1 MSVQEQKAGELSAAG
16 VAPRLEAE
24 AQQLQATIEEL
35 HARIRKEEARH
46 SEELRQFAYAV
57 SHDLREPLRM
67 IASYS
72 QLLNRRYANQLDND
86 ASEFVGFIVGGVHR
100 MEKLLAD
107 LLSYSHQ
114 FRPLEA
120 PPALVDPEVVLQGV
134 LLAIEKEIQQS
145 GAKVA
150 HDPLP
155 KINFDFGRLT
165 QLFRQ
170 LITNSI
176 KFRGADPPQ
185 IHLAAVEAD
194 HETIF
199 SVGDNGIG
207 IDPRYH
213 EQIFGIFRRLHGRES
228 PGTGIGLAICK
239 RIVEQHGGRIWVES
253 EPGTGAIFHFSV
265 PR

>member
-1 MSVQEQKAGELSAAG
+1 MSAQDPRREPSAGDLTSLLYADAKK
-16 VAPRLEAE
+16 
-24 AQQLQATIEEL
+24 LQATVDEL
-35 HARIRKEEARH
+35 EFRLHKEATRH

-72 QLLNRRYANQLDND
+72 QLLERRYASQVDND
-86 ASEFVGFIVGGVHR
+86 GREFIGFIVDAVHR
-100 MEKLLAD
+100 MEKLLGD
-107 LLSYSHQ
+107 LLAYSHQ
-114 FRPLEA
+114 FRSQES
-120 PPALVDPEVVLQGV
+120 PAALIDPEAVLEGV
-134 LLAIEKEIQQS
+134 LLAIEKEIQQTNAEVS
-145 GAKVA
+145 

-155 KINFDFGRLT
+155 KITFDFARLT

-176 KFRGADPPQ
+176 KFRGSDPPR
-185 IHLAAVEAD
+185 IHISATEAE
-194 HETIF
+194 HETIL
-199 SVGDNGIG
+199 SICDNGVG

-213 EQIFGIFRRLHGRES
+213 DQIFGIFRRLHGSEI

-239 RIVEQHGGRIWVES
+239 RMVEQHGGRIWVES
-253 EPGTGAIFHFSV
+253 EEGKGATFRFTV